1 MARPTYGLLCPIA
14 HASDLLGPRWTMPIL
29 SELWAGSTRFNDI
42 KRGVGNISSGLLAK
56 RLKELEAA
64 GLVERVEDKG
74 AGTVDYVRTE
84 KAIRLEPALN
94 ALAEWAQCNI
104 DADIALRDTDVS
116 ALMWTVRRKI
126 DILEMPRRR
135 VVIRFQ
141 FRSEDGLQSRVYWL
155 VVDPESA
162 LPELCS
168 TDPGMDVNMFVE
180 ADTLAMA
187 SVMTGRTTIDRE
199 IHLGRLYLTGD
210 QLLVRTI
217 HRWLK
222 LSAYAGLD
230 GIAMFPASSVHKK
243 SSVA

>member
-29 SELWAGSTRFNDI
+29 SELWGGSSRFNDI

-64 GLVERVEDKG
+64 GLIERVEDKG
-74 AGTVDYVRTE
+74 AGTVDYLRTA

-104 DADIALRDTDVS
+104 DADVALRDTDVS
-116 ALMWTVRRKI
+116 ALMWTIRRKI
-126 DILEMPRRR
+126 DISEMPRRR

-141 FRSEDGLQSRVYWL
+141 FRTDEGLQAPVYWL
-155 VVDPESA
+155 VVDPKSA

-168 TDPGMDVNMFVE
+168 TDPGTDVNMFVE
-180 ADTLAMA
+180 SDTLAMA
-187 SVMTGRTTIDRE
+187 SIMTGRTTVERE
-199 IHLGRLYLTGD
+199 VHLGRLYFSGD

-217 HRWLK
+217 HRWLR

-230 GIAMFPASSVHKK
+230 GIAMLPASNMRGK
-243 SSVA
+243 SSTA